1 MNGEPNNL
9 REELRRLH
17 EENER
22 LRALVGLAPAEP
34 TRPPIQAALFSTD
47 EPLPDV
53 DARSTMQSRDVPVLK
68 AMLAKR
74 MKRYKSLRFVTQTLG
89 AAVDIALPLPE

>member
-1 MNGEPNNL
+1 MIANGDRSFSTSAQAWGRDVDLNREPDDL

-53 DARSTMQSRDVPVLK
+53 DAHSTM
-68 AMLAKR
+68 
-74 MKRYKSLRFVTQTLG
+74 
-89 AAVDIALPLPE
+89 